1 MFCIYNKFANGQIQ
15 TLNRNTIINHA
26 DIQTHTHTH
35 MLTRAHAHTSDE
47 CVTWL
52 GSSFHN
58 VYHIKPLHCTS

>member
-35 MLTRAHAHTSDE
+35 MLTHPHCSNLTP
-47 CVTWL
+47 VQ
-52 GSSFHN
+52 GSYPEMERSIN
-58 VYHIKPLHCTS
+58 